1 LAAERI
7 EKRMI
12 ISSFL
17 YPDNEYGLFFET
29 AVKNAYRTRY
39 PPAVKEDTYWIK
51 IINNDEDSIHQ
62 EIYNFFVL
70 ITIDKIDMQDII
82 NNVLEEA
89 ASAVTPTVAQRNAIN
104 NLRLNFFE
112 SF

>member
-1 LAAERI
+1 
-7 EKRMI
+7 MI

-39 PPAVKEDTYWIK
+39 PTAIKEDTYWIK
-51 IINNDEDSIHQ
+51 IINNDEDSSHH

-82 NNVLEEA
+82 NSMLENT
-89 ASAVTPTVAQRNAIN
+89 ASTVTSTAAQRNAIN
-104 NLRLNFFE
+104 NLCQNFFE
-112 SF
+112 GF